1 MLKGFRDFTM
11 LKGFRDFILRGNIID
26 LAIAVVI
33 GLAFNGLV
41 SKFTEDFIKPL
52 INLIGGGNAL
62 SGSFVV
68 HNQVFKWSDFV
79 NAVINFMIIAAV
91 LYFLVVVPMNKLNDL
106 RRRGVPTNEAPAP
119 PTDEAVLLG
128 EIRDLLA
135 AQSGRVAPAPR
146 TAGDVATGEA
156 MPPRGPAAT

>member
-1 MLKGFRDFTM
+1 M

-41 SKFTEDFIKPL
+41 TKFTEDFIKPL
-52 INLIGGGNAL
+52 INVISGGNAL
-62 SGSFVV
+62 SGSFKVR
-68 HNQVFKWSDFV
+68 NQVFQWSDFV
-79 NAVINFMIIAAV
+79 NTVINFVIIAAV

-106 RRRGVPTNEAPAP
+106 RRRGVPTTETPAP

-135 AQSGRVAPAPR
+135 AQGGRVAPTPR
-146 TAGDVATGEA
+146 TTGDVPAGDA
-156 MPPRGPAAT
+156 MPPRGPVAP

>member
-1 MLKGFRDFTM
+1 M

-33 GLAFNGLV
+33 GLAFNALI
-41 SKFTEDFIKPL
+41 TRLTDDFIKPL
-52 INLIGGGNAL
+52 ISLIGGTGPLA
-62 SGSFVV
+62 GSFTVRGQ
-68 HNQVFKWSDFV
+68 HFLWADFI
-79 NAVINFMIIAAV
+79 NAIINFVIIAAV
-91 LYFLVVVPMNKLNDL
+91 LYFLVVVPMNKLNEL
-106 RRRGVPTNEAPAP
+106 RRRGIPTNEAPAP

-146 TAGDVATGEA
+146 TTGDVATGDA